1 MGFQGRSATV
11 RAMGWRIVGALGR
24 ILMTAGTLIL
34 LFVAY
39 QLWGTGLQEARSQND
54 LNDEF
59 AQLLVEVEDQAPEAT
74 TTTSVPDPDGPIDV
88 VPGELQ
94 PRLPLPDIGDPVTQI
109 EIPRIGITRTVV
121 SGVTLDQLE
130 RGPGHYPN
138 SPLPG
143 QRGNV
148 AIAGHRT
155 TFGQPFHNV
164 DKLEPGDQILTQ
176 TVQGEFVYRVT
187 ETVIVKPNELWVLE
201 DQYEPGDEPTDAD
214 GSGEGSEGEGGGTL
228 AGGDD
233 DEAVAQGTGAEDGDG
248 GGTPKPIMTLIACH
262 PKYSLAERII
272 VFAELE
278 GTPAPE
284 IEGQAEARAEAG
296 HEVASVD
303 SIDAGLSGETAARTP
318 AVLWGLA
325 AAAIW
330 LTTWLVQ
337 VFLRRRVRATDEAPD
352 RKKRLL
358 TWTPYL
364 VGLPLFM
371 VALYGFFYNFS
382 RFLPGNY

>member
-1 MGFQGRSATV
+1 MGVRGRSATV
-11 RAMGWRIVGALGR
+11 RAMGWRIVGAVGR
-24 ILMTAGTLIL
+24 VLMTAGTLIL

-54 LNDEF
+54 LSDEF
-59 AQLLVEVEDQAPEAT
+59 AQLLVEAETTAPET
-74 TTTSVPDPDGPIDV
+74 TTTTTTEVPDPDDPVDV
-88 VPGELQ
+88 VPSDVQ
-94 PRLPLPDIGDPVTQI
+94 PRLPLPEVGDPVAQI

-187 ETVIVKPNELWVLE
+187 ETVIVKPDELWVLD
-201 DQYEPGDEPTDAD
+201 DQYEPGDEPTDAET
-214 GSGEGSEGEGGGTL
+214 GE
-228 AGGDD
+228 DR
-233 DEAVAQGTGAEDGDG
+233 
-248 GGTPKPIMTLIACH
+248 GTPKPVMTLIACH

-278 GTPAPE
+278 GVPAPE

-330 LTTWLVQ
+330 LATWLAQ
-337 VFLRRRVRATDEAPD
+337 VFLRRRVRSVDEAPD
-352 RKKRLL
+352 RRKRLV
-358 TWTPYL
+358 TWAPYL
-364 VGLPLFM
+364 LGVPLFL